1 MALAL
6 LQGALVGVGLFG
18 VQAVLCGQDYVP
30 LELFGGLAVGL
41 ALTPLADRFGARTSQ
56 GVGAL
61 LGLTLAA
68 LFLLGWSAPTA
79 SALGLAAGLLLARKA
94 RGGRGRASLALA
106 GGAAGA
112 LAAGHLAPHWAAGAS
127 PLLPCLGLAVAAAIR
142 LRPASAPLASPPT
155 LQERALWPALRLA
168 TLWVLSAGA
177 LRFVASGW
185 PEAAAL
191 AAAPLLAGLALA
203 RALGP
208 RLSNSRALALGAELV
223 GWGGVAL
230 VARGV
235 PDAVRG
241 QGAPTTLWLLLLA
254 SGLLAAPAWAP
265 SQAAPPAETEGPSPL
280 RRIAWASALACAL
293 LSGSPLGTRIF
304 QDGLAHASDAQRAAL
319 GWGQGQVSSQEFAD
333 AVTAGRISARV
344 WGQRTFWPSTTCLLE
359 AKRDARQ
366 LRLLSQAGQVRSAL
380 ADRRG
385 SETHPE
391 APAVVAAAL
400 AAWNADAL
408 GGEPLVQAGLGD
420 GVLAATLGRRE
431 APPQI
436 YESDPSLLSLH
447 AHPARPFAFRVGEL
461 EAFRS
466 RLHLVPPSARPPA
479 SLVAYALAPPAL
491 PPGEFVAPLSVLP
504 GAWLRALS
512 GRQLWAFAVGEG
524 LVLTTRLP
532 SLAELE
538 AGWKRDPGLAKA
550 LAEVGL
556 RRPLEL
562 LSCLAASPSG
572 LTALA
577 ADHPSGSKDLH
588 ASEVVRTGARTLA
601 ASGPDLGSGP
611 QAAAAGA
618 ALAELLVR
626 RASPAA
632 LPFARAAVA
641 SLRSSTTLR
650 TLGDVLH
657 IEAARANRAPSEDPV
672 PLWAEALELDPRDVG
687 ARLALGWHHY
697 DRKDFSAAQRLLLPA
712 VGRDAQRE
720 RELQYLLGLAAF
732 GLQEAGPAQLH
743 FQAARGFRN
752 ADDLAALARS
762 MAQSQRQ
769 QRPTPPE
776 AGTPGTGTP
785 DAPAGPDPKEPQGP
799 APTPSPPVTSPQAR
813 NRIRAAELFLRQA
826 QAQTG
831 DDQLGAL
838 LNAADTLT
846 RAASGRTEL
855 TPKEQLKLARLLRKV
870 GQALAARRGVALQA
884 AALARVEAEVLAPLT
899 SSNPRRAIDRAQ
911 ALARGRQGDQAQSEL
926 EALIAGP
933 GARLPAAHVALA
945 ELHLGAQR
953 NDAAIQAYHQA
964 LAVSPNTSGTAKI
977 YLALAEAYVI
987 DARTDRAQSVLE
999 AAARL
1004 YPGHP
1009 KIMLALA
1016 EIYVQLGL
1024 SGDARR
1030 TLKAFLKSAPK
1041 THPDRARAEAALQG
1055 L

>member
-1 MALAL
+1 MTPKAGERHSRSALLAGPHLSLASAPKPSCVSTLTEVLTSTPSETPARRARAPLALAL
-6 LQGALVGVGLFG
+6 LQGALVGAGLSG

-30 LELFGGLAVGL
+30 LELWGGLAVGL
-41 ALTPLADRFGARTSQ
+41 ALTPVADRFGPRASQ
-56 GVGAL
+56 AVGAL

-79 SALGLAAGLLLARKA
+79 SALGLAAGLLLAREA

-106 GGAAGA
+106 GSAAGA
-112 LAAGHLAPHWAAGAS
+112 LAAGHLAPLWAAGTS
-127 PLLPCLGLAVAAAIR
+127 PLLPCLGLALAAAIR
-142 LRPASAPLASPPT
+142 LRPASALPARPAT
-155 LQERALWPALRLA
+155 LEGRALWPALRLA

-203 RALGP
+203 LLLGP
-208 RLSNSRALALGAELV
+208 RLSPSRALALGAELL
-223 GWGGVAL
+223 GWGGVWL
-230 VARGV
+230 MARGV

-241 QGAPTTLWLLLLA
+241 QGAPTSLWLLLLA
-254 SGLLAAPAWAP
+254 SGLLAAPAWARARAATPAVPEGRP
-265 SQAAPPAETEGPSPL
+265 SLL
-280 RRIAWASALACAL
+280 RQIALACA
-293 LSGSPLGTRIF
+293 
-304 QDGLAHASDAQRAAL
+304 
-319 GWGQGQVSSQEFAD
+319 
-333 AVTAGRISARV
+333 RV
-344 WGQRTFWPSTTCLLE
+344 WGRRSLWPSTTCLLE

-380 ADRRG
+380 PDRRG

-461 EAFRS
+461 GAFRS
-466 RLHLVPPSARPPA
+466 RLHLAPPSARPPA
-479 SLVAYALAPPAL
+479 GLVAYALAPTAL
-491 PPGEFVAPLSVLP
+491 PSGEFVAPLSVLP
-504 GAWLRALS
+504 GAWLRALNE
-512 GRQLWAFAVGEG
+512 RQLWAFAVGEG
-524 LVLTTRLP
+524 LVLTSRLP

-538 AGWKRDPGLAKA
+538 AGWERDPGLAKA

-572 LTALA
+572 LAALA
-577 ADHPSGSKDLH
+577 ADHPTGSKDLH
-588 ASEVVRTGARTLA
+588 ASEVVRVGARTLA

-618 ALAELLVR
+618 ALADLLVR

-697 DRKDFSAAQRLLLPA
+697 DRKDFNAAQRLLLPA
-712 VGRDAQRE
+712 VH
-720 RELQYLLGLAAF
+720 
-732 GLQEAGPAQLH
+732 QEVGAWP
-743 FQAARGFRN
+743 
-752 ADDLAALARS
+752 DDLRFC
-762 MAQSQRQ
+762 
-769 QRPTPPE
+769 P
-776 AGTPGTGTP
+776 
-785 DAPAGPDPKEPQGP
+785 
-799 APTPSPPVTSPQAR
+799 
-813 NRIRAAELFLRQA
+813 
-826 QAQTG
+826 
-831 DDQLGAL
+831 
-838 LNAADTLT
+838 
-846 RAASGRTEL
+846 
-855 TPKEQLKLARLLRKV
+855 
-870 GQALAARRGVALQA
+870 
-884 AALARVEAEVLAPLT
+884 
-899 SSNPRRAIDRAQ
+899 
-911 ALARGRQGDQAQSEL
+911 
-926 EALIAGP
+926 
-933 GARLPAAHVALA
+933 
-945 ELHLGAQR
+945 
-953 NDAAIQAYHQA
+953 
-964 LAVSPNTSGTAKI
+964 
-977 YLALAEAYVI
+977 
-987 DARTDRAQSVLE
+987 
-999 AAARL
+999 
-1004 YPGHP
+1004 
-1009 KIMLALA
+1009 
-1016 EIYVQLGL
+1016 
-1024 SGDARR
+1024 
-1030 TLKAFLKSAPK
+1030 
-1041 THPDRARAEAALQG
+1041 
-1055 L
+1055 